1 MLIKALFF
9 YTSIFINTPI
19 VFTTVSLILEKKGSK
34 KKEAAKN
41 KLDGFK
47 IFFHVAALLYLII
60 FFNFIPYSK
69 QATFLYSGIY
79 FFLHIVAISTW
90 IKKRH
95 KNVETK
101 VEKNTIAK
109 TFDFQ
114 LAKNVKNNYLKV
126 FSYLKRKEIISYSD
140 DKIFDFQLAKNVK
153 NNYLKVFSY
162 LKRKEIIS
170 YSDDK
175 IIEDLVNNNEVENAN
190 EKILWLGSSET
201 YKRKEFTAFINS
213 LIEVSI
219 NEQWK
224 SLSELKKKKKIKVNR
239 DLFVSDLVKT
249 LEKYFII
256 DRTGNLQKDTL
267 TKRFAN
273 SNAVTQDVDDNLTK
287 KYECMIKEAITK
299 SP

>member
-1 MLIKALFF
+1 MLIKALYL
-9 YTSIFINTPI
+9 YTTIFINTPI
-19 VFTTVSLILEKKGSK
+19 VFTTLSLILQKKGSK
-34 KKEAAKN
+34 EKEAAKN

-47 IFFHVAALLYLII
+47 IFWHVTALIYLII

-140 DKIFDFQLAKNVK
+140 DKI
-153 NNYLKVFSY
+153 
-162 LKRKEIIS
+162 
-170 YSDDK
+170 
-175 IIEDLVNNNEVENAN
+175 IEDLVNNNEVENAN

-201 YKRKEFTAFINS
+201 FKRKEFTAFINS

-239 DLFVSDLVKT
+239 DLFVADLVKT